1 MEELGNEHRMSPRP
15 RAADRD
21 IPCKQGRLKRD
32 NRYIVNPDKIIY

>member
-15 RAADRD
+15 RAADWD